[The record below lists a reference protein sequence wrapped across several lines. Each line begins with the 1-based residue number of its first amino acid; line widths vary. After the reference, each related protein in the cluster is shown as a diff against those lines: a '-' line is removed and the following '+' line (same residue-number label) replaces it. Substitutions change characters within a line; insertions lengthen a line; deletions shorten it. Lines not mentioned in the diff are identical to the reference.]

1 MAEDKE
7 AKEIL
12 GTLDEPVETE
22 GDVIDPQGLELR
34 EEVIHLNRVAK
45 VVKGGRRFSFSALV
59 VVGNEE
65 GIVGVG
71 YGKAREVPLSISK
84 AVENAKHNLFR
95 VWRRGT
101 TLPYQVH
108 GEYGGARVLLKPAST
123 GTGIIAGT
131 AVRTVCELAGVQN
144 VLTKSL
150 GSNNII
156 NVVKATAEGLA
167 RLQNP
172 RRVAELRGKTLEEL
186 MGKKVAAELMRRE
199 MPPSQAEAGEE
210 RQDTKDAAE
219 QAKDQQEA
227 EAIPDATP
235 VSQVP
240 AVENAPQVPVEIGT
254 TDAAAS
260 EPVSQGPAAE
270 PVENGP
276 GDATVEENATGEAEK
291 QE

>member
-1 MAEDKE
+1 MAEDRE

-34 EEVIHLNRVAK
+34 EEVIHLNRVSK

-84 AVENAKHNLFR
+84 AVENAKRNLFR

-101 TLPYQVH
+101 TLPYQVY

-131 AVRTVCELAGVQN
+131 AVRTVCELAGIQN

-186 MGKKVAAELMRRE
+186 MGKKIADELMRRE
-199 MPPSQAEAGEE
+199 KPQVQAGAGEE
-210 RQDTKDAAE
+210 NPKTEDAAE
-219 QAKDQQEA
+219 VAKDQREA
-227 EAIPDATP
+227 ETIPDATP

-240 AVENAPQVPVEIGT
+240 AVETAPQVQVEIVT
-254 TDAAAS
+254 KDAGAS
-260 EPVSQGPAAE
+260 EPVSQSPAAE
-270 PVENGP
+270 PIESNPVDAPVEN
-276 GDATVEENATGEAEK
+276 NAAGEAEK